1 MNWRNIK
8 RLFVRELL
16 GQLRDR
22 RTIFTTVMLPV
33 MIYPVLGLVMMQA
46 VQFMSE
52 NSSKLVVVG
61 EFQYEGLPE
70 LLTDEQ
76 KEDDKY
82 VVNESL
88 LEIFPEAYP
97 EHATLEGVKESL
109 QQRLDSK
116 EFDAALILTPELGE
130 YLSYLEKV
138 VRGETELQQPS
149 EELPGPVIVYNS
161 VADKSKIARSRIAGV
176 LEVWEEEVRDYLFE
190 LGELPLGVA
199 TPIVFEAE
207 DIAPEESQAAEFW
220 ASLIPIMLLLWTLSG
235 AFYPAVDLCAG
246 EKERGTLETLLCG
259 PAKRVEIVTG
269 KLLTVMVFSF
279 ATSLANLVSI
289 AFTGVFM
296 VARVMPVGSELHA
309 KLGVFPGWS
318 ILWSLVVLVPLVA
331 MFSALALAA
340 ATFARSSKEGQYYMM
355 PLLML
360 ALPLSMISVM
370 PNVELDLGTSL
381 IPISGSALLLR
392 SLVQS
397 QFDVAIRY
405 ALPVMA
411 SSAFCC
417 YLAVRWATFQFNSEA
432 VLFRESEKWDV
443 RLWLRQLIKNKP
455 LLPTGGMA
463 IFVAISILMLRYAAN
478 VTATAPQSWQ
488 EFVTDNS
495 IALILTVGLPAILVA
510 WIFTRS
516 PLESLKLK
524 KPGGLVMMSAVILP
538 FLLHPVIAWM
548 GVGIEQLYPISPN
561 IKAATAPLQQMMVE
575 APGWAMLLAIAVV
588 PGIFEELA
596 FRGIILTGLQK
607 NTKAS
612 SAIFVSA
619 AFFGITH
626 GILQQSINAFAIG
639 LLLGYIAVRAGSL
652 LPTMVMHILHNGI
665 IYFVSIDVVHQQL
678 DGWMTEY
685 QGQPVYSPV
694 VAGVSGL
701 LAVALLFVIHA
712 KTRPVRSELPS
723 EQTVNV
729 E

>member
-1 MNWRNIK
+1 MNWLSVK

-52 NSSKLVVVG
+52 DSSKLVVVG
-61 EFQYEGLPE
+61 DFQYEGLPE
-70 LLTDEQ
+70 MFTEEE
-76 KEDDKY
+76 KEDGKY
-82 VVNESL
+82 VVDKSL
-88 LEIFPEAYP
+88 LEILTETYP
-97 EHATLEGVKESL
+97 EKATLDGVKESL

-116 EFDAALILTPELGE
+116 EFDAALILTPELSD

-138 VRGETELQQPS
+138 VRGEADLKQQP

-161 VADKSKIARSRIAGV
+161 VVDKSKIARSRISGM
-176 LEVWEEEVRDYLFE
+176 LEVWEEDVRDYLFE
-190 LGELPLGVA
+190 LGGLPLGVA
-199 TPIVFEAE
+199 TPIVFESE

-259 PAKRVEIVTG
+259 PAKRVEIVMG

-279 ATSLANLVSI
+279 ATSLANLVAI

-381 IPISGSALLLR
+381 IPVSGSALLLR
-392 SLVQS
+392 NLVQS

-443 RLWLRQLIKNKP
+443 RLWMRQLIKNKP

-463 IFVAISILMLRYAAN
+463 VFVAISILMLRYAAN

-495 IALILTVGLPAILVA
+495 IALILTVGVPAILVA
-510 WIFTRS
+510 SVFTRN
-516 PLESLKLK
+516 PLGSLKLK
-524 KPGGLVMMSAVILP
+524 KTSGWVIVLAVILP
-538 FLLHPVIAWM
+538 FLLHPVIGWM
-548 GVGIEQLYPISPN
+548 GVCIEKIYPISPS

-575 APGWAMLLAIAVV
+575 APAWAMLLAIAVV

-607 NTKAS
+607 NTKSS

-639 LLLGYIAVRAGSL
+639 LLLGYIAVRTGSL
-652 LPTMVMHILHNGI
+652 LPTIVMHVLHNGI
-665 IYFVSIDVVHQQL
+665 TYCVSFAAVHEQL
-678 DGWMTEY
+678 TGLMIEY
-685 QGQPVYSPV
+685 EGQPVYSPI

-701 LAVALLFVIHA
+701 LALILLFVIHV
-712 KTRPVRSELPS
+712 KTRPARPELLS
-723 EQTVNV
+723 EQVLDG

>member
-61 EFQYEGLPE
+61 GFQYEGLPE

-76 KEDDKY
+76 MEDDQY

-88 LEIFPEAYP
+88 LEILPEPYP

-116 EFDAALILTPELGE
+116 EFDAALILPPELGE

-138 VRGETELQQPS
+138 VRGEAELQQPL

-161 VADKSKIARSRIAGV
+161 VADKSKIARSRIAGL

-269 KLLTVMVFSF
+269 KLLTAMVFSF

-309 KLGVFPGWS
+309 
-318 ILWSLVVLVPLVA
+318 
-331 MFSALALAA
+331 
-340 ATFARSSKEGQYYMM
+340 
-355 PLLML
+355 
-360 ALPLSMISVM
+360 
-370 PNVELDLGTSL
+370 
-381 IPISGSALLLR
+381 
-392 SLVQS
+392 
-397 QFDVAIRY
+397 
-405 ALPVMA
+405 
-411 SSAFCC
+411 
-417 YLAVRWATFQFNSEA
+417 
-432 VLFRESEKWDV
+432 
-443 RLWLRQLIKNKP
+443 
-455 LLPTGGMA
+455 
-463 IFVAISILMLRYAAN
+463 
-478 VTATAPQSWQ
+478 
-488 EFVTDNS
+488 
-495 IALILTVGLPAILVA
+495 
-510 WIFTRS
+510 
-516 PLESLKLK
+516 
-524 KPGGLVMMSAVILP
+524 
-538 FLLHPVIAWM
+538 
-548 GVGIEQLYPISPN
+548 
-561 IKAATAPLQQMMVE
+561 
-575 APGWAMLLAIAVV
+575 
-588 PGIFEELA
+588 
-596 FRGIILTGLQK
+596 
-607 NTKAS
+607 
-612 SAIFVSA
+612 
-619 AFFGITH
+619 
-626 GILQQSINAFAIG
+626 
-639 LLLGYIAVRAGSL
+639 
-652 LPTMVMHILHNGI
+652 
-665 IYFVSIDVVHQQL
+665 
-678 DGWMTEY
+678 
-685 QGQPVYSPV
+685 
-694 VAGVSGL
+694 
-701 LAVALLFVIHA
+701 
-712 KTRPVRSELPS
+712 
-723 EQTVNV
+723 
-729 E
+729 